1 MIDKLHKRVHESKDN
16 IVRFLRDIILIPGT
30 CGKEKDVICRV
41 KKEMETLSYDD
52 VYVSK
57 MGSVIGRIGNGKKKI
72 FYDCHVDTVGPG
84 DLKAWKIDPYRGAY
98 ENDIVYGLGACDTK
112 ASVATMVYGGALMK
126 EMSLY
131 GDFTL
136 FVAASVMEEDCEGE
150 ADRFIFD
157 HKETGQIPD
166 CVVIGEPSSLRI
178 SRGNRGRVEIAIT
191 VRGKSAHASSPSL
204 GENAIYKMAPLISEL
219 EHLNDILP
227 VHPVMGKSVLAVTEI
242 TSKSSSR
249 NAVPA
254 ECSVFIDRRLVPGE
268 TLEDVLTSIKKLPSF
283 ENAFSNIEVYRGQSY
298 TGIEIEKEKFF
309 PPWIMEENHPLV
321 TDASRAYKKILGR
334 TPDIFTWDFCT
345 NGNYTAGIAGIP
357 TIGFGPGEERYAH
370 TTEEQVP
377 VSHLLDATIF
387 YAGFP
392 LYFTGRD
399 L

>member
-1 MIDKLHKRVHESKDN
+1 MIDKLHKNVEERKDD
-16 IVRFLRDIILIPGT
+16 IVRFLRDIIRIPGT

-41 KKEMETLSYDD
+41 KEEMETLFYDD

-112 ASVATMVYGGALMK
+112 ASVATMVYGGALIKDMAMK
-126 EMSLY
+126 

-136 FVAASVMEEDCEGE
+136 FVAATVMEEDCEGE

-157 HKETGQIPD
+157 NKESGGKPD
-166 CVVIGEPSSLRI
+166 LVVIGEPSSLRI
-178 SRGNRGRVEIAIT
+178 SRGSRGRVEIVIT
-191 VRGKSAHASSPSL
+191 AKGKSAHASSPSL
-204 GENAIYKMAPLISEL
+204 GENAIYKMAPLIVEL
-219 EHLNDILP
+219 EKLNDILP

-242 TSKSSSR
+242 NSKSSSR
-249 NAVPA
+249 NAIPA
-254 ECSVFIDRRLVPGE
+254 ECSIFIDRRLVPGE
-268 TLEDVLTSIKKLPSF
+268 TIQDVLSSVRKLAGF
-283 ENAFSNIEVYRGQSY
+283 KNASADIEVYRGKTY
-298 TGIEIEKEKFF
+298 TGIEIEKEKCY
-309 PPWIMEENHPLV
+309 PPWIMDENHPSV
-321 TDASRAYKKILGR
+321 RGAYGAYEKILGR
-334 TPDIFTWDFCT
+334 KPEIFTWNFCT

-357 TIGFGPGEERYAH
+357 TIGFGPGEEKYAH
-370 TTEEQVP
+370 TAEEQVS
-377 VSHLLDATIF
+377 VRHLLDATSF

-392 LYFTGRD
+392 LYSKGPD

>member
-1 MIDKLHKRVHESKDN
+1 MIDKLHKNVEERKED
-16 IVRFLRDIILIPGT
+16 IVRFLRDIIHIPGT
-30 CGKEKDVICRV
+30 CGKEREVICRV
-41 KKEMETLSYDD
+41 KEEMEKLSYDD

-98 ENDIVYGLGACDTK
+98 ENDIIYGLGACDTK
-112 ASVATMVYGGALMK
+112 ASVATMVYGGALIK
-126 EMSLY
+126 DMSLY

-157 HKETGQIPD
+157 HEETGRKPD
-166 CVVIGEPSSLRI
+166 FVVIGEPSSLRI
-178 SRGNRGRVEIAIT
+178 SRGNRGRVEIVIT
-191 VRGKSAHASSPSL
+191 VKGRSAHASSPSL

-219 EHLNDILP
+219 EQLNEILP

-249 NAVPA
+249 NAIPT

-268 TLEDVLTSIKKLPSF
+268 TLEDVLASIKKLPSLK
-283 ENAFSNIEVYRGQSY
+283 NASAGIEIYRGKSY
-298 TGIEIEKEKFF
+298 TGIDIEKEKFF

-321 TDASRAYKKILGR
+321 TGSSRAYKKILGR
-334 TPDIFTWDFCT
+334 NPEIFTWDFCT

-357 TIGFGPGEERYAH
+357 TIGFGPGEEKYAH
-370 TTEEQVP
+370 TPEEQVP
-377 VSHLLDATIF
+377 VRHLLDATSF
-387 YAGFP
+387 YAAFP
-392 LYFTGRD
+392 LYSMD
-399 L
+399 LDL